1 MDYTVCITLHLATIS
16 IILFTF
22 FNKLIM
28 KKLFFLLP
36 LALML
41 FATSCDDDEAAPDNA
56 EEVITDL
63 VYTLTPDNSGGGAA
77 QTVVLSFNDPD
88 GDGGTAPTV
97 TVSGPFV
104 SGTTYTGAIV
114 LTNNT
119 ETPGEDITAEIA
131 EEDDEHQFFFTG
143 SSGLN
148 LEVAYND
155 QDDDMNPIGLSTT
168 VTAGAASTGDFTV
181 ILRHEPDKDAAG
193 VKEGNIG
200 NAGGETDIEVTFS
213 VTIE

>member
-1 MDYTVCITLHLATIS
+1 
-16 IILFTF
+16 
-22 FNKLIM
+22 M
-28 KKLFFLLP
+28 KKLFFLFP

-41 FATSCDDDEAAPDNA
+41 FATSCDDDDAAPEIE
-56 EEVITDL
+56 EEVITDM
-63 VYTLTPDNSGGGAA
+63 VYTLTPDNSGGAAA
-77 QTVVLSFNDPD
+77 QTVVLTFVDPD
-88 GDGGTAPTV
+88 GDGGIAPTA

-119 ETPGEDITAEIA
+119 ETPGEDITAEVR

-148 LEVAYND
+148 LEVAYGD
-155 QDDDMNPIGLSTT
+155 QDDDGNPVGLSTT
-168 VTAGAASTGDFTV
+168 VVAGAASTGDFTV

-200 NAGGETDIEVTFS
+200 NAGGETDVEATFS
-213 VTIE
+213 VTIQ